1 MPRLCSCRG
10 VGCRVGYPCSN
21 GLHGNKSAPVEL
33 LWRQYSD
40 LLWLQVE
47 STTVLQTNSGLLFRH
62 FCKKIQ
68 KKGFPT
74 AVDCEKHPTVL
85 AKDFEALD
93 RWVHY
98 HNKIRSFVEARQMI
112 KALQMIY
119 SFTPFARSLNKAI

>member
-1 MPRLCSCRG
+1 M
-10 VGCRVGYPCSN
+10 
-21 GLHGNKSAPVEL
+21 
-33 LWRQYSD
+33 
-40 LLWLQVE
+40 
-47 STTVLQTNSGLLFRH
+47 LQTNSGLLFRH

-74 AVDCEKHPTVL
+74 AVDREKHPTVL

-112 KALQMIY
+112 KAWQMIY
-119 SFTPFARSLNKAI
+119 SSSRVFLPYKVSDPAQSHWAGIPVPGL